1 MQCRRRPRT
10 TKLYPLITIL
20 GMPGITSV
28 TTVPLTGALRR
39 QAAAL
44 AS

>member
-1 MQCRRRPRT
+1 MRRRRPRT
-10 TKLYPLITIL
+10 TKLYPLITIWRDTRDHFV
-20 GMPGITSV
+20 GDNSAHNK
-28 TTVPLTGALRR
+28 ALRR